1 MTFFID
7 QHGCA
12 KNQVDGELLT
22 GILLNSGWE
31 QAKEPLD
38 PDLIIINSCGFIE
51 SAKKEALDSVF
62 AVRSQYPNSKI
73 ILAGCLA
80 QRYAEKI
87 KDQLP
92 EVDAFFGNGD
102 LSLLPTLLE
111 QLFDNKNPLKTTE
124 KTNVSENSPVLVPED
139 KGVCCGVR
147 PLLSTFPGSAFVK
160 VTEGCDNCCSFC
172 AIPLIRGHLR
182 SRTIQEIIDEAK
194 TLFARGVKEINLIGQ
209 DLASYGVDLNDSKEC
224 IEQTKKTPRGKSAR
238 HDGKTLLPELLKEFS
253 KLKETFILRLLYIHP
268 DHFPEEILP
277 IMASDERILPYFDIP
292 FQHGSAQI
300 LKAMNRKGNS
310 ETYISLV
317 NTIRQHLPNAVL
329 RTTFLTGFPG
339 ETAKNQK
346 ESVAFLKAIRPLW
359 SGAFSYSLEDDTP
372 IANKLEVDTLK
383 TIAQVSEKTA
393 VSRKKELEE
402 IQQKITESTLLSFV
416 GQVLNV
422 LIEELIPEED
432 GLALGRAWFQA
443 PDVDGAVVL
452 SSDYPELLIPGEFV
466 KAKIIAVHG
475 VDLEASVIK

>member
-62 AVRSQYPNSKI
+62 AIRSQYPKAKI

-80 QRYAEKI
+80 QRYAENI

-102 LSLLPTLLE
+102 LSQLPSLLKLL
-111 QLFDNKNPLKTTE
+111 FACKTSLKTEQNIKNT
-124 KTNVSENSPVLVPED
+124 PVLVPED

-147 PLLSTFPGSAFVK
+147 PLLSTFSGAAFVK

-182 SRTIQEIIDEAK
+182 SRTINEILDEAK
-194 TLFARGVKEINLIGQ
+194 DLFSRGVKEINLIGQ
-209 DLASYGVDLNDSKEC
+209 DLASYGVDLNDSKNCVEH
-224 IEQTKKTPRGKSAR
+224 TKKTPRGKSAP
-238 HDGKTLLPELLKEFS
+238 HDGKTLLPYLLKEFS
-253 KLKETFILRLLYIHP
+253 KLKGNFILRLLYIHP

-277 IMASDERILPYFDIP
+277 IMAKDERLLPYFDIP
-292 FQHGSAQI
+292 FQHGSEQI
-300 LKAMNRKGNS
+300 LKAMNRQGNS
-310 ETYISLV
+310 DKYTSLV
-317 NTIRQHLPNAVL
+317 NTIRQHLPKAVL

-339 ETAKNQK
+339 ETTKNQK
-346 ESVAFLKAIRPLW
+346 ESVEFLKAIRPLW

-372 IANKLEVDTLK
+372 IANKLEADTLK
-383 TIAQVSEKTA
+383 TITQVSEKTA

-402 IQQKITESTLLSFV
+402 IQQKITEGSLLSFV
-416 GQVLNV
+416 GQIQNILV
-422 LIEELIPEED
+422 EELIPEED

-475 VDLEASVIK
+475 VDLEAAVIK